1 MTAGHRSTGRSVYA
15 WIPLLILSIAIAG
28 CAAWAK
34 KDDKTR
40 GWSAQRLYSEA
51 KNSLALGDYES
62 AIDYYEKLEQRYP
75 FGAYAQQA
83 QLDVAYAYYKY
94 QEPAAAIAACDRFI
108 KLHPRHP
115 NVDYAYYLKGL
126 TNFKQGK
133 GFITELVERYVPA
146 DDSEHD
152 TGALRD
158 AFVAFGE
165 LTRRFPD
172 SVYSADAEQRMVYL
186 RNMLARHEIHVARY
200 YMKRKAYVAAVNRT
214 KYVIENYQRTPA
226 VADALVIAV
235 EAYSELELY
244 DLAADSLRVL
254 RLNYPDH
261 PDLED
266 VEDLLAA
273 HGGATT

>member
-1 MTAGHRSTGRSVYA
+1 MAAAKQRRARSLYA
-15 WIPLLILSIAIAG
+15 CIPVLILSVSIAG
-28 CAAWAK
+28 CAAFARQE
-34 KDDKTR
+34 DKTR

-62 AIDYYEKLEQRYP
+62 AINYYEKLEQRYP

-165 LTRRFPD
+165 LTRRFPN

-186 RNMLARHEIHVARY
+186 RNMLARHEIHVANY
-200 YMKRKAYVAAVNRT
+200 YMKRQAYVAASNRA

-226 VADALVIAV
+226 VADALVIMV
-235 EAYSELELY
+235 QAYTELELFE
-244 DLAADSLRVL
+244 LAAQSLRVL

-266 VEDLLAA
+266 AEKILLVR
-273 HGGATT
+273 GGTAT

>member
-1 MTAGHRSTGRSVYA
+1 MTAGHQSTGRSLYA
-15 WIPLLILSIAIAG
+15 WIPLLILCMAIAG
-28 CAAWAK
+28 CAAFAK
-34 KDDKTR
+34 QEDKTR
-40 GWSAQRLYSEA
+40 GWSAQRLYTEA

-226 VADALVIAV
+226 IADALVIAV

-266 VEDLLAA
+266 AEEILLA
-273 HGGATT
+273 HDGATT